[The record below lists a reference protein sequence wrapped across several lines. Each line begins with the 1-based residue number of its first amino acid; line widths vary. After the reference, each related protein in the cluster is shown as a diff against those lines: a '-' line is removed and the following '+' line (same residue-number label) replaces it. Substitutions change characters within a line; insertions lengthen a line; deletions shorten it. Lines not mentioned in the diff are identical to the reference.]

1 MNKYIK
7 NVDGSE
13 SCFTFIPENILPEKY
28 EISTPMNFV
37 YVGSE
42 LILCLDKNNWWN
54 PVCGKVEKE
63 EFWMDALR
71 RETREEIGVNV
82 NDLFVVGY
90 VFCENDAKSNFPKNT
105 IFPVC
110 YSFADKIDYDW
121 VPKETLKRDF
131 FSHTNTKDE
140 FAKRNDGDHMLQIYE
155 YVRSVWKK
163 DITYEFTYIK
173 DKLLSDVPV
182 TSAMTFCLDENN
194 NFCVVRDL
202 GEDFLSLPGG
212 GCGINEDAKTCAA
225 RELFE
230 EAIIKPK
237 NMSVLGTILV
247 DFKRNGVIVSRM
259 QQTRFICEAETIEE
273 FHKDSNEFETD
284 LRIFLNFSD
293 LPLKVKQ
300 LQNKTGE
307 EILNH
312 LKQRMKCIIDDRN

>member
-1 MNKYIK
+1 MNEFNKYMK
-7 NVDGSE
+7 NINGLE
-13 SCFTFIPENILPEKY
+13 SCFTFIPETNLPKEY

-42 LILCLDKNNWWN
+42 LILCFDKNNRWN
-54 PVCGKVEKE
+54 TVCGKVEKG
-63 EFWMDALR
+63 EFWMDALH
-71 RETREEIGVNV
+71 RETREEVGVTV
-82 NDLFVVGY
+82 KDLFVVGY
-90 VFCENDAKSNFPKNT
+90 VFCENDDKSNFPKNT

-110 YSFADKIDYDW
+110 YSFADEIDYNW
-121 VPKETLKRDF
+121 EPKETLKRDF
-131 FSHTNTKDE
+131 FSHSNTKDE
-140 FAKRNDGDHMLQIYE
+140 FAKRDDGGHMLQIYE
-155 YVRSVWKK
+155 YVNSVWKK

-173 DKLLSDVPV
+173 DKLLDEVSV
-182 TSAMTFCLDENN
+182 TSAMTFCIDENK

-212 GCGINEDAKTCAA
+212 GCGIDEEAHKCAA

-230 EAIIKPK
+230 EAIIQPK

-247 DFKRNGVIVSRM
+247 SFEKEGKIVSKMQQARFVCEVGVI
-259 QQTRFICEAETIEE
+259 ED
-273 FHKDSNEFETD
+273 FHKYSNEFETD
-284 LRIFLNFSD
+284 LRIFLNFTD

-312 LKQRMKCIIDDRN
+312 LKERIG